1 MVSPMVS
8 PHMQKTKSSKSSVWS
23 LPAPLSV
30 NIKIPKTFLDL
41 FFQKSQI
48 YISTFLDV
56 LLQKISNIFIYFLDY
71 LSKANYQF
79 DQQNW
84 EEWVERRNGF
94 HISARSQSTLKSK
107 TYFNISW
114 FPSLNFLLGETLQF
128 CMIEFQ
134 VQLIGCYP
142 LQFNF

>member
-1 MVSPMVS
+1 MCNCHISLTNGESHGESSHAKNQIFQIISLIITSSTVSQYKNP
-8 PHMQKTKSSKSSVWS
+8 K
-23 LPAPLSV
+23 
-30 NIKIPKTFLDL
+30 NIWLFLDL

-79 DQQNW
+79 DHQNW

-94 HISARSQSTLKSK
+94 HISARFQSTLESQ
-107 TYFNISW
+107 TYFYKKLSTKWPKII
-114 FPSLNFLLGETLQF
+114 FFE
-128 CMIEFQ
+128 
-134 VQLIGCYP
+134 
-142 LQFNF
+142 

>member
-1 MVSPMVS
+1 MCNCHISLTNGESHGESSHAKNQIFQIISLIITSSTVSQYKNP
-8 PHMQKTKSSKSSVWS
+8 K
-23 LPAPLSV
+23 
-30 NIKIPKTFLDL
+30 NIWLFLDL

-114 FPSLNFLLGETLQF
+114 FPSLNFLLGFAWLSF
-128 CMIEFQ
+128 RCS
-134 VQLIGCYP
+134 
-142 LQFNF
+142 